1 MADFHGDAEIRCDN
15 ELVAKQISGFYRVRD
30 EANRL
35 LYEEIVRMVRV
46 LRNRGVSVRVG
57 TVDREKNL
65 AGQFLESSANT

>member
-1 MADFHGDAEIRCDN
+1 MADFHGDVKIRCDN
-15 ELVAKQISGFYRVRD
+15 KLIAKQISGFYRVRD